1 MHMVQTGNQGHPH
14 ISIDPVFL
22 QWAYAHW
29 STSGIAQFLNL
40 NRDTVSN
47 ALLDYGI
54 AEAQGASLFGSPA
67 GTSPSGSSDDLLDP
81 EIPQPGSLPS
91 NILNYA
97 AEQPTLSFTRPLSGI
112 TDGELDNILVH
123 LCSHYR
129 WAGISMLDGMLW
141 HLGHHLPQERICAS
155 LIRID
160 PIQHVFQRIWIW
172 RRVYSVP
179 GPMSLWH
186 HDGQHGMWLALYLGS
201 WFTLDHQTGLI
212 CWGIIIHGFID
223 GYSRLITSLHASNNN
238 WGETVLDVFLAA
250 AEVYGAPSHIRGDHG
265 IENILLAAWIEL
277 HCGRQWG
284 SYIWGRCDCV
294 LSVSNQK
301 KLTNVK

>member
-1 MHMVQTGNQGHPH
+1 MQTDIRSQYQEVLDRSHHGQPQVMHMVRTGNRGRPR

-22 QWAYAHW
+22 QWAYAHQ
-29 STSGIAQFLNL
+29 STSGIARFLNV
-40 NRDTVSN
+40 NRDTVCN

-54 AEAQGASLFGSPA
+54 AEPQDAPLFGSPA

-97 AEQPTLSFTRPLSGI
+97 AEQPTLSFTRPLSGM

-123 LCSHYR
+123 LRSHYR
-129 WAGISMLDGMLW
+129 RAGISMLDGMLRR
-141 HLGHHLPQERICAS
+141 LGHHLPQECIHAS

-160 PIQHVFQRIWIW
+160 PIQHVFQRIWIR

-186 HDGQHGMWLALYLGS
+186 HDG
-201 WFTLDHQTGLI
+201 
-212 CWGIIIHGFID
+212 
-223 GYSRLITSLHASNNN
+223 
-238 WGETVLDVFLAA
+238 
-250 AEVYGAPSHIRGDHG
+250 
-265 IENILLAAWIEL
+265 
-277 HCGRQWG
+277 
-284 SYIWGRCDCV
+284 
-294 LSVSNQK
+294 
-301 KLTNVK
+301 